1 MLTLKE
7 KIGYASGD
15 AACCLFSHPI
25 INNIMFFATNFMHIP
40 VPVITLIL
48 FFCRIFDACN
58 DVLIG
63 AWVDRTYTKDGKVH
77 PWMKSYLVPTIFS
90 IIVVFAIPG
99 SLSVGVKAVLVTIAY
114 AAYSWFFTGVNLT
127 YGALLPLM
135 TKDQGDRAFLAVLR
149 FSGVMIGMNIVAI
162 GMQPLIK
169 VFGDTFFGGDRYWGY
184 LIVVVIFALLG
195 GVVYLFTIFW
205 TKEKVFFEDIAEK
218 EKQGITLEMLRQQE
232 KERPKMDFFKDLSYL
247 IRNKPWVLGFL
258 IMLLSFISFG
268 LSGTPGMYIMIYY
281 WKLDEAF
288 SGILSMVNMIPS
300 IIMMFFVP
308 KIIAKWGYKGPLAL
322 GMIVGLITGPIRF
335 LLQDNWVAI
344 TVLGLI
350 SMPFGAALGSA
361 GIAMISDALEWGDWK
376 FDRRLEGL
384 GTAAYSFC
392 TLAGPALG
400 GLIGGLLLTA
410 SRVDT
415 SLPRFADQ
423 APSVI
428 TWLRVIAYIVPMGVA
443 ALQLILTLMYPLTKE
458 KYAQIVKEIAER
470 NAARDHKARLEA
482 GSAK

>member
-7 KIGYASGD
+7 KVGYASGD
-15 AACCLFSHPI
+15 AACCLLNHPLQ
-25 INNIMFFATNFMHIP
+25 NNLMFFATNFMHIP
-40 VPVITLIL
+40 IPVITLIL
-48 FFCRIFDACN
+48 FFCRIFDALN

-63 AWVDRTYTKDGKVH
+63 AWVDRTHSKEGKVH
-77 PWMKSYLVPTIFS
+77 PWMKSYLLPTMISIVIIFM
-90 IIVVFAIPG
+90 IPDTFPITIKALAI
-99 SLSVGVKAVLVTIAY
+99 TIGY
-114 AAYSWFFTGVNLT
+114 AAYSWFYTGINLT

-149 FSGVMIGMNIVAI
+149 FSGVMIGANIVAI

-169 VFGDTFFGGDRYWGY
+169 VFGDSFFDGDRYWGY
-184 LIVVVIFALLG
+184 LIVVIIFTLLG
-195 GVVYLFTIFW
+195 AAIYLLTIFW
-205 TKEKVFFEDIAEK
+205 TKEKVYLEEVAEK
-218 EKQGITLEMLRQQE
+218 AKQGITMEMLKQQE
-232 KERPKMDFFKDLSYL
+232 KERPKMSFFEDLSFL

-258 IMLLSFISFG
+258 IMLLSFVTFG
-268 LSGTPGMYIMIYY
+268 IGGTPGMYLMIYY

-288 SGILSMVNMIPS
+288 SGILSMINMIPS

-335 LLQDNWVAI
+335 LLQDNWQAI
-344 TVLGLI
+344 TAIGII
-350 SMPFGAALGSA
+350 SMPFSAALGSA

-392 TLAGPALG
+392 TLAGPAIG
-400 GLIGGLLLTA
+400 GLIGGMLLAA
-410 SRVDT
+410 SGVDT

-428 TWLRVIAYIVPMGVA
+428 TWLRVISYIVPMGIA
-443 ALQLILTLMYPLTKE
+443 ALQLVLTMMYPLTKE

-470 NAARDHKARLEA
+470 NAAREKARIDA
-482 GSAK
+482 GGK

>member
-1 MLTLKE
+1 
-7 KIGYASGD
+7 
-15 AACCLFSHPI
+15 
-25 INNIMFFATNFMHIP
+25 
-40 VPVITLIL
+40 VL
-48 FFCRIFDACN
+48 FFCRIFDAIN
-58 DVLIG
+58 DVMIG
-63 AWVDRTYTKDGKVH
+63 AWVDRTYTKTGKVH
-77 PWMKSYLVPTIFS
+77 HWMKAYLVPTMIS
-90 IIVVFAIPG
+90 IVIVFAIPG
-99 SLSVGVKAVLVTIAY
+99 SFPVWLKVLAVTIGY
-114 AAYSWFFTGVNLT
+114 AAYSWFYTGINLT

-169 VFGDTFFGGDRYWGY
+169 VFGDSFFGGDRYWGY
-184 LIVVVIFALLG
+184 LIVVIIFTLLG
-195 GVVYLFTIFW
+195 GAIYLCTIFW
-205 TKEKVFFEDIAEK
+205 TKEKVYLDDVAEK

-232 KERPKMDFFKDLSYL
+232 KERPKMSFFQDLSYL
-247 IRNKPWVLGFL
+247 VRNKPWILGFL
-258 IMLLSFISFG
+258 IMLISFVNFG
-268 LSGTPGMYIMIYY
+268 LSGTPAMYLMIYY

-322 GMIVGLITGPIRF
+322 GMIVGIIAGPIRF
-335 LLQDNWVAI
+335 LLQDNWIAI
-344 TVLGLI
+344 TAVGLI
-350 SMPFGAALGSA
+350 SMPFSAALGSA

-392 TLAGPALG
+392 TLAGPAIG

-410 SRVDT
+410 SRIDT
-415 SLPRFADQ
+415 NLPRFADQ

-428 TWLRVIAYIVPMGVA
+428 TWLRVISYVVPM
-443 ALQLILTLMYPLTKE
+443 ALSAMQLVLTIMYPLTKE
-458 KYAQIVKEIAER
+458 KYAQIIKEIAER
-470 NAARDHKARLEA
+470 NASREKARLNN
-482 GSAK
+482 GTAK